1 MDYPTELRRIS
12 EFCCKVFEA
21 APDPETKHEA
31 ARAALLLAEMA
42 EKRERSGARSLDNSK
57 TNA

>member
-12 EFCCKVFEA
+12 EFCCKVFET

-31 ARAALLLAEMA
+31 ARSALLLAEMA
-42 EKRERSGARSLDNSK
+42 EQWERSGARSFE
-57 TNA
+57 THQR